1 MPVLSHTVSSVIL
14 PSADRSCAEG
24 GLTGRIAQVVRSRAC
39 GFIRAADGQTVF
51 FHASDLLGT
60 TLHAIEDSLAV
71 RFTLVPDPI
80 RARGRWAF
88 RLIKRSRPGRSASR
102 APRS

>member
-1 MPVLSHTVSSVIL
+1 MPSM
-14 PSADRSCAEG
+14 
-24 GLTGRIAQVVRSRAC
+24 TGRIAEVVRSRAC

-80 RARGRWAF
+80 SGPRAVGVQIDR
-88 RLIKRSRPGRSASR
+88 RSRPGRAASR
-102 APRS
+102 TPRS